1 MGKKLIEL
9 EDGMLVE
16 VEVSGEEI
24 EEIAGGLVDRVQT
37 TFAAVHPILVN
48 SCRPIIK
55 AWQELNQE
63 MKVEEAEVE
72 IGLSFSGEGNLYIT
86 KSTASANLKVKLLL
100 KPNPSNPS
108 SSPEAITIPGFT
120 STCTFSS
127 PPTCLTTW
135 AQVKI

>member
-9 EDGMLVE
+9 EDGTLVE
-16 VEVSGEEI
+16 VEVKGEEM
-24 EEIAGGLVDRVQT
+24 EEVAGGIVDRVQT
-37 TFAAVHPILVN
+37 TFEAVHPLLVK

-63 MKVEEAEVE
+63 TKVEQAEVE

-100 KPNPSNPS
+100 KPNPLA
-108 SSPEAITIPGFT
+108 E
-120 STCTFSS
+120 
-127 PPTCLTTW
+127 
-135 AQVKI
+135 